1 MGVAIS
7 CVSPR
12 LPEHSENTCSFFHN
26 QHVWNLYYVLFYTR
40 HLSSHSREEN
50 KLMHHTTVPPVGCL
64 FSSEQVGESSGD
76 HCVKAG
82 TAQDH
87 SPGVKDTSGGL
98 SATFHPHSYLLPS

>member
-12 LPEHSENTCSFFHN
+12 LPEHSENTCSFLHN

-50 KLMHHTTVPPVGCL
+50 KLMHHTTVPPR
-64 FSSEQVGESSGD
+64 SGV
-76 HCVKAG
+76 CFLLSRLGNPQG
-82 TAQDH
+82 TI
-87 SPGVKDTSGGL
+87 V
-98 SATFHPHSYLLPS
+98 